1 MSLISN
7 GPTGTIRIR
16 EDPQRIQPQVVVE
29 MRWNNRDFAS
39 LPYPHQKLQILKQ
52 SRRVVFLV
60 TYKESRKIALFHT
73 LEVRGISSNLYQ
85 IRESDV
91 TWDNE

>member
-1 MSLISN
+1 
-7 GPTGTIRIR
+7 
-16 EDPQRIQPQVVVE
+16 

-39 LPYPHQKLQILKQ
+39 LPYPHQKLQSLKQ
-52 SRRVVFLV
+52 SCRVAFLV
-60 TYKESRKIALFHT
+60 AYKESRKIALFDA